1 MGAWRAM
8 KNLSGGEW
16 PDTGKAIV
24 YRGQRCTTDRAK
36 ANAFNQEYA
45 QVSGRKSTKESRKM
59 AVQVAKRLRNY
70 STKDPAEADFTEAE
84 LDAAL
89 GKVKPRKAAGLDGV
103 GSDYVKSLTSKARR
117 WFLTLINESRRR
129 GWILQAWKSG
139 LVIPI
144 LKKGKP
150 PEVLDSYRPITLLA
164 NLRKMAERM
173 VAERLTWWLE
183 GRGAIDQAQEEMTR
197 SGIMGRLAEAS
208 WGWSKESMRVVYQ
221 ATQRSVAEYA
231 APAWAPWL
239 SETSRQNLE
248 RAQLKAARHI
258 TGNIA
263 STPTQL
269 VLKEAG
275 LPSLEERHEVG
286 SVALLDRW
294 MHLPEG
300 DLRRA
305 VAEGEVQQRTGK
317 LSWRHKSRASLEQM
331 DDLGVRGV
339 DVTSPVDARPPWSR
353 GSPIRIRRAQ
363 VTKNDTEEVQ
373 LEKAREAVDALGN
386 PDVTVYTDGSVV
398 DGTRTGG
405 AGVVVRTGDETI
417 RQWSV
422 PAGARCSS
430 YAAELTAMLEAA
442 TWLKRTQDW
451 RRAAIV
457 TDSRSLVDALGGET
471 SHHRLETLRRE
482 LKDAEVG
489 GRELVVLW
497 VPSHCGLEGNE
508 LADERAKEGTTL
520 QQAEVPLDQ
529 STRRAVIREEVGR
542 RYAERTRDIDERL
555 PDKIRDDEEG
565 RMMDKVDG

>member
-1 MGAWRAM
+1 M
-8 KNLSGGEW
+8 
-16 PDTGKAIV
+16 
-24 YRGQRCTTDRAK
+24 
-36 ANAFNQEYA
+36 
-45 QVSGRKSTKESRKM
+45 
-59 AVQVAKRLRNY
+59 
-70 STKDPAEADFTEAE
+70 
-84 LDAAL
+84 
-89 GKVKPRKAAGLDGV
+89 
-103 GSDYVKSLTSKARR
+103 
-117 WFLTLINESRRR
+117 
-129 GWILQAWKSG
+129 
-139 LVIPI
+139 
-144 LKKGKP
+144 
-150 PEVLDSYRPITLLA
+150 
-164 NLRKMAERM
+164 
-173 VAERLTWWLE
+173 
-183 GRGAIDQAQEEMTR
+183 
-197 SGIMGRLAEAS
+197 
-208 WGWSKESMRVVYQ
+208 
-221 ATQRSVAEYA
+221 AEYA
-231 APAWAPWL
+231 APAWAPWI

-275 LPSLEERHEVG
+275 LPSLDERHEVC

-294 MHLPEG
+294 MHLPEE

-305 VAEGEVQQRTGK
+305 VAEDEVRQRTGK
-317 LSWRHKSRASLEQM
+317 MSWRHRSKASLEQM
-331 DDLGVRGV
+331 EDLGARGV
-339 DVTSPVDARPPWSR
+339 DVTTPVDARPPWSR
-353 GSPIRIRRAQ
+353 GSPISIRRAQ

-386 PDVTVYTDGSVV
+386 PDVIVYTDGSVV

-405 AGVVVRTGDETI
+405 AGVVVRAGDETI

-442 TWLKRTQDW
+442 TWLKRTRDW
-451 RRAAIV
+451 SRAAIV

-471 SHHRLETLRRE
+471 SHLRLETLRSE

-529 STRRAVIREEVGR
+529 STKKAVIREEVGR
-542 RYAERTRDIDERL
+542 RYAERTRNVDERL

-565 RMMDKVDG
+565 RMSREDRVDLVRFRSGHHPRLKSGRSMIGLEVDPSCRLCGEEEETARHLWMACPAVELDRGRLSLGGSMAELTQSPTRAQALLRIILRRLV